1 MSRADFF
8 DTLVSARPD
17 DWTTYTRHRFV
28 VELGSGELP
37 MACFRT
43 YLLQDY
49 LFLVQ
54 FARAYALALFKS
66 RNLADMRSAAAGISA
81 ILDRELDL
89 HIRYCR
95 GWGIEAAD
103 LTDLPEHRATVAYTR
118 YVIDTGLQ
126 GDLLD
131 LLVALAPCVV
141 GYAEIAVWLAPQQPS
156 DSANPYADWIAE
168 YAGSSYRD
176 VAVAA
181 RRHLDELAAR
191 TLAPGRFDEVADIFA
206 RACRLEADFWQMGL
220 DAVDPIAQLS

>member
-1 MSRADFF
+1 MTQTRGDFF
-8 DTLVSARPD
+8 DTLVAARPD
-17 DWTTYTRHRFV
+17 DWTLYTRHRFV
-28 VELGSGELP
+28 IELGSGDLP

-66 RNLADMRSAAAGISA
+66 RTLADMRAAAAGIAA

-89 HIRYCR
+89 HVRYCQ
-95 GWGIEAAD
+95 GWGIDAD
-103 LTDLPEHRATVAYTR
+103 ELARLPEHHATIAYTR
-118 YVIDTGLQ
+118 YVIDIGLQ

-141 GYAEIAVWLAPQQPS
+141 GYADIAAWLAPQQRA
-156 DSANPYADWIAE
+156 DRANPYADWIAE
-168 YAGSSYRD
+168 YAGAPYQD
-176 VAVAA
+176 IANAA
-181 RRHLDELAAR
+181 RRQLDELSAR
-191 TLAPGRFDEVADIFA
+191 TLAPGRFEEVADIFA

-220 DAVDPIAQLS
+220 DA

>member
-1 MSRADFF
+1 MTTSRGDFF
-8 DTLVSARPD
+8 DALVAARPD
-17 DWTTYTRHRFV
+17 DWITYTRHPFV
-28 VELGSGELP
+28 VELGSGQLP
-37 MACFRT
+37 LACFRT

-49 LFLVQ
+49 LFLIQ

-66 RNLADMRSAAAGISA
+66 RTLSDMQSAAAGISA

-95 GWGIEAAD
+95 RWGIEADD
-103 LTDLPEHRATVAYTR
+103 LAKIPEHRATVAYTR

-141 GYAEIAVWLAPQQPS
+141 GYADIATWLEPQQ
-156 DSANPYADWIAE
+156 SANSTNPYADWIAE
-168 YAGSSYRD
+168 YAGSQYQD
-176 VAVAA
+176 VAAAA

-191 TLAPGRFDEVADIFA
+191 TLAPGRFEEVADIFA

-220 DAVDPIAQLS
+220 DA